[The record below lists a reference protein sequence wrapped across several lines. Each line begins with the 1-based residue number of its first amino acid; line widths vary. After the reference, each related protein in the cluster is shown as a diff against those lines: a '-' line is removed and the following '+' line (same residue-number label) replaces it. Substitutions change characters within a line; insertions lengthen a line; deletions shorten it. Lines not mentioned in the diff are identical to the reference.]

1 MTSLK
6 NSPSLE
12 KKYPLDVLVQKFH
25 VTRPN
30 RAGYNKIYEIRRSK
44 SFFFELVDQISNTNE
59 IHLKIHTNDY
69 HMKTTPIKYPNTSK
83 LPNDKYQISV
93 MLTHFFSLQR
103 VLPRRIQQKY
113 FNFIRDKLIDRKS
126 IIMSR
131 AGKVCSRNTSTR
143 NFFNFSYKRYR
154 FYFGIFIPCSHDY
167 FTPGLLLPKGT
178 CNVPAPFMMSDFRR
192 ACVIH
197 QPQFF
202 KHNTFQNTK
211 KSKTKGKNKIINN
224 KINHANLLYS
234 RWRKSEKKT
243 IFSRRLGISFEQSIY
258 ARTDNGTRRTF
269 NKHMYKK
276 KLYNFSLCRSNN
288 IGTNKAQEIRFERAK
303 KRVFNSKEHNP
314 RNRRYHRLIT
324 AQRYRFLY
332 TPSQSINKPIKH
344 LQYSRG
350 WRQSNY
356 EFRTPLLSN
365 FLPRRDALSEDVSFM
380 NLVLTV
386 EPYNPIPDKFFP
398 ERYRNIIP
406 KDPIYSEQDQKRAK
420 RLREDLIKEER
431 QAREE
436 AKYHGTSYHR
446 INRRKAVIFNYTC
459 MNTQFDDTMKEYIEY
474 YNTYDDLK
482 NKNHYHSKMVD
493 LGYNVPRGKAFHDRY
508 IKNFY
513 PLPPGAPD
521 DTSDDTYELE
531 KRPRKRRFPYIIHHY
546 GSSDDF
552 CRSKRQRLSSASL
565 DDSTEGDAIKLN
577 QLTF

>member
-1 MTSLK
+1 
-6 NSPSLE
+6 
-12 KKYPLDVLVQKFH
+12 
-25 VTRPN
+25 
-30 RAGYNKIYEIRRSK
+30 
-44 SFFFELVDQISNTNE
+44 
-59 IHLKIHTNDY
+59 
-69 HMKTTPIKYPNTSK
+69 
-83 LPNDKYQISV
+83 
-93 MLTHFFSLQR
+93 
-103 VLPRRIQQKY
+103 
-113 FNFIRDKLIDRKS
+113 
-126 IIMSR
+126 
-131 AGKVCSRNTSTR
+131 
-143 NFFNFSYKRYR
+143 
-154 FYFGIFIPCSHDY
+154 
-167 FTPGLLLPKGT
+167 
-178 CNVPAPFMMSDFRR
+178 
-192 ACVIH
+192 
-197 QPQFF
+197 
-202 KHNTFQNTK
+202 
-211 KSKTKGKNKIINN
+211 
-224 KINHANLLYS
+224 
-234 RWRKSEKKT
+234 
-243 IFSRRLGISFEQSIY
+243 
-258 ARTDNGTRRTF
+258 
-269 NKHMYKK
+269 MYKK

-380 NLVLTV
+380 NL
-386 EPYNPIPDKFFP
+386 
-398 ERYRNIIP
+398 
-406 KDPIYSEQDQKRAK
+406 

-531 KRPRKRRFPYIIHHY
+531 KQPRKRRFPYIIH
-546 GSSDDF
+546 
-552 CRSKRQRLSSASL
+552 
-565 DDSTEGDAIKLN
+565 
-577 QLTF
+577 